1 MPVGVLEFFS
11 RGKDAM
17 NVSRSSMEQERLVA
31 KLEPALARLA
41 ARGILRSYRKNAII
55 INEGEAGDSL
65 FVLLQGEVKV
75 YATDENGREITYG
88 TIHAGD
94 YFGEMSLDG
103 GPRSA
108 SVMTLEPCLCSL
120 VSRAAVLQH
129 LADEPGF
136 AVSLVSQVIRR
147 ARSATETA
155 RQMALLDVYG
165 RVIHTLEGQQGP
177 ASSQAPVQLTQIT
190 HQQIASR
197 VGASREMVSR
207 LLKDLE
213 KGGYVEL
220 GIKRITLK
228 KKLPARW

>member
-1 MPVGVLEFFS
+1 MNEHDRLMGHLAPAVG
-11 RGKDAM
+11 
-17 NVSRSSMEQERLVA
+17 
-31 KLEPALARLA
+31 RLA
-41 ARGILRSYRKNAII
+41 ARGIVRSYRKNTII
-55 INEGEAGDSL
+55 LNEGEPGDSL
-65 FVLLQGEVKV
+65 FVLLQGQVKV

-88 TIHAGD
+88 TILAGD

-103 GPRSA
+103 APRSA
-108 SVMTLEPCLCSL
+108 SVMTLESCLCSL
-120 VSRAAVLQH
+120 VSRAAVQQH
-129 LADEPGF
+129 LAEEPGF
-136 AVSLVSQVIRR
+136 AMQLVAQVIRR

-165 RVIHTLEGQQGP
+165 RVIHTLENERGP
-177 ASSQAPVQLTQIT
+177 GSAHAPVQLTQIT

-220 GIKRITLK
+220 GIKRITLMR
-228 KKLPARW
+228 KLPAHW

>member
-1 MPVGVLEFFS
+1 
-11 RGKDAM
+11 M
-17 NVSRSSMEQERLVA
+17 NVSRAAMEQDRLLA
-31 KLEPALARLA
+31 GLDPSIARLA
-41 ARGILRSYRKNAII
+41 ARGIVRSYRKNTII
-55 INEGEAGDSL
+55 LNEGEPGDSL
-65 FVLLQGEVKV
+65 FVLLQGQVKV

-88 TIHAGD
+88 TIQAGD

-103 GPRSA
+103 GARSA
-108 SVMTLEPCLCSL
+108 SVMTLEACLCAL
-120 VSRAAVLQH
+120 VGRAAVQQH
-129 LADEPGF
+129 LAEEPDF
-136 AVSLVSQVIRR
+136 ALQLVGQVIRR

-177 ASSQAPVQLTQIT
+177 ATTQVPVQLTQIT

>member
-1 MPVGVLEFFS
+1 
-11 RGKDAM
+11 M
-17 NVSRSSMEQERLVA
+17 NVSRAAIEQDRMIA
-31 KLEPALARLA
+31 QLEPAVARLA
-41 ARGILRSYRKNAII
+41 AKGIVRSYRKNTIVL
-55 INEGEAGDSL
+55 NEGEPGDSL
-65 FVLLQGEVKV
+65 FVLLQGQVKV

-88 TIHAGD
+88 TIQAGD

-103 GPRSA
+103 GARSA
-108 SVMTLEPCLCSL
+108 SVMTLDACLCSL
-120 VSRAAVLQH
+120 VSRTAVQQH
-129 LADEPGF
+129 LAEEPTF
-136 AVSLVSQVIRR
+136 AMHLVSQVIRR

-165 RVIHTLEGQQGP
+165 RVIHTLEGEHGP
-177 ASSQAPVQLTQIT
+177 ASTQAPVQLTQIT

-228 KKLPARW
+228 RKLPARW

>member
-1 MPVGVLEFFS
+1 MT
-11 RGKDAM
+11 
-17 NVSRSSMEQERLVA
+17 VSRIATDQEKLIA
-31 KLEPALARLA
+31 ALEPSLGRLA
-41 ARGILRSYRKNAII
+41 TRGILRNYRKNSIVL
-55 INEGEAGDSL
+55 NEGDTGDSL
-65 FVLLQGEVKV
+65 FIILQGQVKV

-103 GPRSA
+103 GARSA
-108 SVMTLEPCLCSL
+108 SVMTLEATLCSL
-120 VSRAAVLQH
+120 VSRAAVQQH
-129 LADEPGF
+129 LADEPAF
-136 AVSLVSQVIRR
+136 ALALVSQVIRR
-147 ARSATETA
+147 ARAATETA

-165 RVIHTLEGQQGP
+165 RVIHTLEGQHGP
-177 ASSQAPVQLTQIT
+177 ASNAAPIQLTQIT

>member
-1 MPVGVLEFFS
+1 
-11 RGKDAM
+11 M
-17 NVSRSSMEQERLVA
+17 NVSRNSMEQERLIA
-31 KLEPALARLA
+31 RLEPGIARLA
-41 ARGILRSYRKNAII
+41 ARGIVRSYRKNAIV

-65 FVLLQGEVKV
+65 FVLLQGQVKV

-88 TIHAGD
+88 TIQAGD

-108 SVMTLEPCLCSL
+108 SVMTLDACLCAL
-120 VSRAAVLQH
+120 VSRAAVQQH
-129 LADEPGF
+129 LAEEPDF
-136 AVSLVSQVIRR
+136 AISLVSQVIRR
-147 ARSATETA
+147 ARAATETA

-165 RVIHTLEGQQGP
+165 RVIHTLEGEQGP
-177 ASSQAPVQLTQIT
+177 ASSQSPVQLTQIT

>member
-1 MPVGVLEFFS
+1 
-11 RGKDAM
+11 M
-17 NVSRSSMEQERLVA
+17 NVSRTVMEQDRLIA
-31 KLEPALARLA
+31 RLEPAVARLA
-41 ARGILRSYRKNAII
+41 AKGIVRSYRKNTIVL
-55 INEGEAGDSL
+55 NEGEPGDSL
-65 FVLLQGEVKV
+65 FVLLQGQVKV

-88 TIHAGD
+88 TIVAGD

-120 VSRAAVLQH
+120 LSRAAVQQH
-129 LADEPGF
+129 LAEEPAF
-136 AVSLVSQVIRR
+136 AMHLVTQVIRR

-165 RVIHTLEGQQGP
+165 RVIHTLEGEQGP
-177 ASSQAPVQLTQIT
+177 ASMQAPVQLTQIT

>member
-1 MPVGVLEFFS
+1 MT
-11 RGKDAM
+11 
-17 NVSRSSMEQERLVA
+17 VSRTAIEQEKLFA
-31 KLEPALARLA
+31 KLEPTIAGLA
-41 ARGILRSYRKNAII
+41 ARGILRSYRKNTIV
-55 INEGEAGDSL
+55 INEGEPGDSV
-65 FVLLQGEVKV
+65 FVLLQGQVKV

-88 TIHAGD
+88 TIQAGD

-108 SVMTLEPCLCSL
+108 SVMTLEPTLCAL
-120 VSRAAVLQH
+120 VSRSAVQQH
-129 LADEPGF
+129 LAEEPSF
-136 AVSLVSQVIRR
+136 AASLVWQVIRR

-165 RVIHTLEGQQGP
+165 RVIHTLEGQQG
-177 ASSQAPVQLTQIT
+177 AATAQAPVQLTQIT

>member
-1 MPVGVLEFFS
+1 
-11 RGKDAM
+11 
-17 NVSRSSMEQERLVA
+17 
-31 KLEPALARLA
+31 
-41 ARGILRSYRKNAII
+41 
-55 INEGEAGDSL
+55 
-65 FVLLQGEVKV
+65 
-75 YATDENGREITYG
+75 
-88 TIHAGD
+88 
-94 YFGEMSLDG
+94 MSLDG

-108 SVMTLEPCLCSL
+108 SVMTLEPSLCAL
-120 VSRAAVLQH
+120 VGRSAVQQH
-129 LADEPGF
+129 LAEEPEF
-136 AVSLVSQVIRR
+136 ALQLVSQVIRR

-165 RVIHTLEGQQGP
+165 RVIHTLEGQHGP
-177 ASSQAPVQLTQIT
+177 ATSQVPVQLTQIT

>member
-1 MPVGVLEFFS
+1 
-11 RGKDAM
+11 M
-17 NVSRSSMEQERLVA
+17 NVSRTAIEQQKLFA
-31 KLEPALARLA
+31 KLEPSISRLA
-41 ARGILRSYRKNAII
+41 ARGILRSYRKNTII
-55 INEGEAGDSL
+55 LNEGEPGDSL
-65 FVLLQGEVKV
+65 FVLLQGQVKV
-75 YATDENGREITYG
+75 YATDENGREITFG
-88 TIHAGD
+88 MIQAGD

-108 SVMTLEPCLCSL
+108 SIMTLEPTLCAL
-120 VSRAAVLQH
+120 VSGSAVQQH
-129 LADEPGF
+129 LADEPDF
-136 AVSLVSQVIRR
+136 ATSLVWQVIRR
-147 ARSATETA
+147 ARAATETA

-165 RVIHTLEGQQGP
+165 RVIHTLEGEQGP
-177 ASSQAPVQLTQIT
+177 ASGQTPVELTQIT

>member
-1 MPVGVLEFFS
+1 
-11 RGKDAM
+11 M
-17 NVSRSSMEQERLVA
+17 NVSRTAMEHDRLMA
-31 KLEPALARLA
+31 SLEPPVARLA
-41 ARGILRSYRKNAII
+41 ARGIVRNYRKNTII
-55 INEGEAGDSL
+55 LNEGEPGDSL
-65 FVLLQGEVKV
+65 FVLLQGQVKV

-88 TIHAGD
+88 TIQAGD

-108 SVMTLEPCLCSL
+108 SVMTLEPCLCVL
-120 VSRAAVLQH
+120 VTRAAVQQH
-129 LADEPGF
+129 LAEAPEF
-136 AVSLVSQVIRR
+136 ALQLVTQVIRR

-165 RVIHTLEGQQGP
+165 RVIHTLEGQCGP
-177 ASSQAPVQLTQIT
+177 ATMQTPVQLTQIT

-228 KKLPARW
+228 RKLPARW

>member
-1 MPVGVLEFFS
+1 MT
-11 RGKDAM
+11 
-17 NVSRSSMEQERLVA
+17 VSRTAVEQDKLIA
-31 KLEPALARLA
+31 SLEPALGRLA
-41 ARGILRSYRKNAII
+41 ARGILRSYRKNSIVL
-55 INEGEAGDSL
+55 NEGDTGDSL
-65 FVLLQGEVKV
+65 FVMLQGLVKV

-88 TIHAGD
+88 MIGPGD
-94 YFGEMSLDG
+94 WFGEMSLDG
-103 GPRSA
+103 GTRCA
-108 SVMTLEPCLCSL
+108 SVMTLEPSLCSL
-120 VSRAAVLQH
+120 ISRAAVQQH
-129 LADEPGF
+129 LAEEPSF
-136 AVSLVSQVIRR
+136 AFTLVTQVIRR
-147 ARSATETA
+147 ARAATETA

-165 RVIHTLEGQQGP
+165 RVIHTLEGQHGP
-177 ASSQAPVQLTQIT
+177 ASLQAPVHLDQIT

>member
-1 MPVGVLEFFS
+1 
-11 RGKDAM
+11 M
-17 NVSRSSMEQERLVA
+17 NVSRIAMEHDRLLA
-31 KLEPALARLA
+31 SLEPPVARLA
-41 ARGILRSYRKNAII
+41 ARGMVRNYRKNTII
-55 INEGEAGDSL
+55 LNEGEPGDSL
-65 FVLLQGEVKV
+65 FVILQGQVKV

-88 TIHAGD
+88 TIQAGD

-108 SVMTLEPCLCSL
+108 SVMTLEPCLCVL
-120 VSRAAVLQH
+120 VTRAAVQQH
-129 LADEPGF
+129 LAEVPEF
-136 AVSLVSQVIRR
+136 ALQLVTQVIRR

-165 RVIHTLEGQQGP
+165 RVIHTLEGQCGP
-177 ASSQAPVQLTQIT
+177 ATMQTPVQLTQIT

-228 KKLPARW
+228 RKLPARW